1 MTGPRPAGR
10 PWTRL
15 EDRQLF
21 ELLASG
27 MTHGLIAR
35 KLKRTLSA
43 VQSRT
48 NTLKK
53 KRRQSDLPERP

>member
-15 EDRQLF
+15 DDRRLV
-21 ELLASG
+21 EMSASG
-27 MTHGLIAR
+27 KTQALIAR
-35 KLKRTLSA
+35 ELKRTLA
-43 VQSRT
+43 AIQSRS

-53 KRRQSDLPERP
+53 RRKSEPQVEL

>member
-15 EDRQLF
+15 DDRRLV
-21 ELLASG
+21 EMSASG
-27 MTHGLIAR
+27 KTQALIAR
-35 KLKRTLSA
+35 ELKRTLA
-43 VQSRT
+43 AIQSRS

-53 KRRQSDLPERP
+53 RRESEPQVEL

>member
-15 EDRQLF
+15 EDRQLL

-27 MTHGLIAR
+27 MTQGLIAR
-35 KLKRTLSA
+35 KLNRTLSA

-53 KRRQSDLPERP
+53 KRQSDPPERP

>member
-15 EDRQLF
+15 EDRQL
-21 ELLASG
+21 LDLIKSG
-27 MTHGLIAR
+27 MTHELIAR

-43 VQSRT
+43 IQSRT

-53 KRRQSDLPERP
+53 KRQSDLQE

>member
-15 EDRQLF
+15 DDRRLV
-21 ELLASG
+21 EMSASG
-27 MTHGLIAR
+27 KTQALIAR
-35 KLKRTLSA
+35 ELKRTLA
-43 VQSRT
+43 AIQSRS

-53 KRRQSDLPERP
+53 RRKPEPQVEL